1 MQGYFLIEFQYTV
14 LMWLAKL
21 EENQKNIS
29 ETLGLLPDNDM
40 AVNNDSGSLE
50 VLQSIAEFEA
60 EESKLKDNAY
70 FQKKVVFNSYQQL
83 QLF

>member
-1 MQGYFLIEFQYTV
+1 
-14 LMWLAKL
+14 
-21 EENQKNIS
+21 
-29 ETLGLLPDNDM
+29 M